1 MTKES
6 IILLQLIDCNCN
18 DCKHMVRDSEKYKY
32 WLEQRRIEQLSNFT
46 KEKEKSIADAKQNII
61 EAKNDNDRKACE
73 GLLRVANKLQFQF
86 SKEGA
91 ISYGHCTKFDKS
103 VSFIPAVC
111 QLDTQECFEHRRN

>member
-1 MTKES
+1 MHIGRKKFFGKVVWGMFGENKIEMRTV
-6 IILLQLIDCNCN
+6 IYVGLL
-18 DCKHMVRDSEKYKY
+18 
-32 WLEQRRIEQLSNFT
+32 
-46 KEKEKSIADAKQNII
+46 SIADAKQNII

-111 QLDTQECFEHRRN
+111 QLYTQECFEHRRQ